1 MKFGIFL
8 GLAIAAT
15 IPVVAAP
22 SLAQRQTPINEIQ
35 QVNPGITVSGRVV
48 SVVGNDFVLDDGTGQ
63 VIVDAGPRW
72 WQEINVSEGE
82 ELTVTGE
89 VGRGGELDAF
99 SITRSDGSVISIRPP
114 QGPPPWAGG
123 PNRQNPRPIQ

>member
-15 IPVVAAP
+15 LPVVAMP
-22 SLAQRQTPINEIQ
+22 SLAQRQTSINELRQ
-35 QVNPGITVSGRVV
+35 SSPGITLSGRVV
-48 SVVGNDFVLDDGTGQ
+48 SVVGNDFILDDGTGQ
-63 VIVDAGPRW
+63 IIVDAGPRW
-72 WQEINVSEGE
+72 WQEIEISEGE

-89 VGRGGELDAF
+89 VGRSGELDAF
-99 SITRSDGSVISIRPP
+99 SIVRSDGSVMNIRPS

-123 PNRQNPRPIQ
+123 PNRRN